1 MDLMRG
7 LRRRALIA
15 ALLPAVL
22 AGVLG
27 CAGEP
32 DVAGAAPAAPPS
44 LAGQLLVATPRIGD
58 PRFARTVILI
68 VTHSD
73 EGAMGLVVN
82 RAYGEGS
89 LTALLAGFGV
99 KDAER
104 SERVRL
110 HYGGPVEPGR
120 GFVLH
125 STDYAGP
132 STQTVDGGVALSTG
146 KDVLEAVAA
155 GRGPRQA
162 VFIIGYAGWGA
173 GQLEGEIAHGDWL
186 TAPADARLVF
196 TADPDQVWQR
206 AYRGAGVAL

>member
-1 MDLMRG
+1 MDVMQG
-7 LRRRALIA
+7 LRRRALIV
-15 ALLPAVL
+15 ALLPAML
-22 AGVLG
+22 FGVLG

-32 DVAGAAPAAPPS
+32 DVGGGAPAVSPS
-44 LAGQLLVATPRIGD
+44 LAGQFLVATPRIGD
-58 PRFARTVILI
+58 ARFAHTVILI
-68 VTHSD
+68 VAHSD

-82 RAYGEGS
+82 RSYGEGS

-132 STQTVDGGVALSTG
+132 STQTVDSGVSLSTG

-186 TAPADARLVF
+186 TAPVDARLVF